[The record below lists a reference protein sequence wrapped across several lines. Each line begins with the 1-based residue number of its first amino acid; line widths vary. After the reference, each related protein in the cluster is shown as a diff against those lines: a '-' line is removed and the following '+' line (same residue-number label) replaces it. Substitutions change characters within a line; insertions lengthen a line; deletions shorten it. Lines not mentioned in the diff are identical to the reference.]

1 MTKHK
6 KEHRYIPFGIK
17 IMLTY
22 SLFIMVPVILIGYA
36 ANVIFTSSIQE
47 RTREINLG
55 TLAQMKDN
63 IMYKM
68 EDVSRI
74 SGMLYFDSNLASYLR
89 HYEEGWVSYEATT
102 KQLLPKMQTTVEA
115 ASNKMRLAVYLHNN
129 TLPEIYH
136 NYNNTDPLN
145 AEGPLF
151 DLYHISRIKDRAW
164 YIDYPVERY
173 GETMQWKQV
182 EGDTK
187 FGHISLLRRLV
198 NMNDPITLEEIGFVR
213 ISLRLTDLLESVDS
227 EKIGKGTKIFA
238 LNENGRIMFSSGDT
252 DFNIGESLSE
262 AEMADYW
269 AVEEKIPQ
277 LNWKLLALVPTDIM
291 EKATDKVKLWTFLI
305 CLACFIVFSL
315 AGLYISRF
323 YSRKVIKIVRVLD
336 AFQEG
341 NFKKK
346 IHFKG
351 KDEFTRISFALN
363 DMGHNIDGLIQEV
376 YMTNMKKKEAEL
388 ESLQAQINP
397 HFLYNTLSSIS
408 RLAKFGQVDKLQRM
422 VLDLAKFY
430 RLSLNEGRTVIPIRN
445 ELEQINAYIN
455 IQKTKFEDGMQIWFD
470 IDPNILRFTTV
481 KLILQPFIENALEHA
496 WYGAQ
501 INIRIVGKMEGDL
514 ITFQV
519 IDDGVGINP
528 EILRQMSD
536 PIERVNVGYGVR
548 NVDERIKLHFGA
560 EYGVRIVSKRGMGTS
575 ISITIPARK
584 KDMEPERPI

>member
-213 ISLRLTDLLESVDS
+213 ISLRLTDLLESVES
-227 EKIGKGTKIFA
+227 EKIGQGTKIFA
-238 LNENGRIMFSSGDT
+238 INENGRIMFSSGDA
-252 DFNIGESLSE
+252 NIKLGESLSE
-262 AEMADYW
+262 EEMANYW
-269 AVEEKIPQ
+269 AVEQEIPQ

-291 EKATDKVKLWTFLI
+291 EKATDKVKFWTFLI
-305 CLACFIVFSL
+305 CLACFVVFSL

-470 IDPNILRFTTV
+470 IDPDILRFTTV

>member
-252 DFNIGESLSE
+252 HFKIGESLSE
-262 AEMADYW
+262 AEMANYW

-305 CLACFIVFSL
+305 CLACFVVFSL

-470 IDPNILRFTTV
+470 IDPDILRFTTV

-584 KDMEPERPI
+584 KDIEPERPI

>member
-277 LNWKLLALVPTDIM
+277 LNWKLLALFPTDIM

>member
-22 SLFIMVPVILIGYA
+22 SLFIVVPVILIGYA

-227 EKIGKGTKIFA
+227 EKIGQGTKIFA

-252 DFNIGESLSE
+252 HFNIGESLSE
-262 AEMADYW
+262 AEMANYW

-305 CLACFIVFSL
+305 CLACFVVFSL

-470 IDPNILRFTTV
+470 IDPDILRFTTV

>member
-252 DFNIGESLSE
+252 HFNIGESLSE
-262 AEMADYW
+262 AEMANYW

-305 CLACFIVFSL
+305 CLACFVVFSL

-470 IDPNILRFTTV
+470 IDPDILRFTTV

-584 KDMEPERPI
+584 KDIEPERPI

>member
-262 AEMADYW
+262 AEMANYW

-291 EKATDKVKLWTFLI
+291 EKATDKVKFWTFLI
-305 CLACFIVFSL
+305 CLACFVVFSL

-470 IDPNILRFTTV
+470 IDPDILRFTTV

>member
-36 ANVIFTSSIQE
+36 ANVIFTSSVQE

-262 AEMADYW
+262 AEMANYW

-291 EKATDKVKLWTFLI
+291 EKATDKVKFWTFLI
-305 CLACFIVFSL
+305 CLACFVVFSL

-470 IDPNILRFTTV
+470 IDPDILRFTTV

-584 KDMEPERPI
+584 KEIEPERPI

>member
-1 MTKHK
+1 MTIHK

-47 RTREINLG
+47 RTREINYG
-55 TLAQMKDN
+55 TLTQMKDN

-164 YIDYPVERY
+164 YLEYPVERY

-182 EGDTK
+182 EGDSK

-198 NMNDPITLEEIGFVR
+198 NMNDPIMLEEIGFVR
-213 ISLRLTDLLESVDS
+213 ISLRLTDLLESVES
-227 EKIGKGTKIFA
+227 EKIGQGTKIFA
-238 LNENGRIMFSSGDT
+238 INENGRIMFSSGDT
-252 DFNIGESLSE
+252 MFNLGESLSE
-262 AEMADYW
+262 EDMANYW
-269 AVEEKIPQ
+269 VVEEKIPH
-277 LNWKLLALVPTDIM
+277 LNWKLLALVPADIM
-291 EKATDKVKLWTFLI
+291 DKATNKVRLWTFLI
-305 CLACFIVFSL
+305 CLACFVVFSL

-363 DMGHNIDGLIQEV
+363 EMGHNIDGLIQEV

-470 IDPNILRFTTV
+470 IDPDILRFTTV

-496 WYGAQ
+496 WYGER
-501 INIRIVGKMEGDL
+501 INIRIVGKLEGEM

-536 PIERVNVGYGVR
+536 PVERLNVGYGVR

-560 EYGVRIVSKRGMGTS
+560 EYGVRIVSKRGVGTS
-575 ISITIPARK
+575 VSITIPARK
-584 KDMEPERPI
+584 KDMQPERPI

>member
-151 DLYHISRIKDRAW
+151 DLYHISRIKDRSW

-227 EKIGKGTKIFA
+227 EKIGQGTKIFA

-252 DFNIGESLSE
+252 HFKIGESLSE
-262 AEMADYW
+262 AEMANYW

-305 CLACFIVFSL
+305 CLACFVVFSL

-470 IDPNILRFTTV
+470 IDPDILRFTTV

-575 ISITIPARK
+575 ITITIPARK
-584 KDMEPERPI
+584 KDIEPERPI

>member
-252 DFNIGESLSE
+252 HFNIGESLSE
-262 AEMADYW
+262 AEMANYW

-291 EKATDKVKLWTFLI
+291 EKATDKVKFWTFLI
-305 CLACFIVFSL
+305 CLACFVVFSL

-470 IDPNILRFTTV
+470 IDPDILRFTTV

-575 ISITIPARK
+575 ISITIPARI